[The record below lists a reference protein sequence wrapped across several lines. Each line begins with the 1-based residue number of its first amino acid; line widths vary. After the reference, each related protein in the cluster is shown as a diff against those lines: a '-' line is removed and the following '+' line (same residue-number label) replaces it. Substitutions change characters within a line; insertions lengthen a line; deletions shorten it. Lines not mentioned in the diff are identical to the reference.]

1 MRRIELS
8 CDLGEASTPEEEEVE
23 AILWTLIDA
32 ANVACGGHAG
42 DERSM
47 RDAARTAAR
56 LGTILGAHP
65 SYPDREGFGRRKMA
79 ISGEDLRRSI
89 TEQISS
95 LQEIAG
101 GEGVAIARVKPH
113 GALYNEAHQDRELAA
128 LIVEAVQAV
137 GEHLAIVAA
146 PGSALIEAA
155 RKAGMAVVREAFI
168 DRRYRGDGS
177 LVPRSREGALL
188 IDGDESVNQA
198 LRLVERGEVVTDAG
212 EPFRI
217 EFDTLVLHGD
227 TPGAVARARRV
238 RGALGMV
245 R

>member
-1 MRRIELS
+1 MSRFELS
-8 CDLGEASTPEEEEVE
+8 CDLGEASNPEEEEVE
-23 AILWTLIDA
+23 RLLWNFIDA

-65 SYPDREGFGRRKMA
+65 AYPDREGFGRRKMA
-79 ISGEDLRRSI
+79 ISGVDLRRSI
-89 TEQISS
+89 IDQVTF
-95 LQEIAG
+95 LHEIAG
-101 GEGVAIARVKPH
+101 GEGTVVTRVKPH
-113 GALYNEAHQDRELAA
+113 GALYNEAHEDRELAA
-128 LIVEAVQAV
+128 LIVEAVEAV
-137 GEHLAIVAA
+137 DEHLAIVAA

-155 RKAGMAVVREAFI
+155 REAGMAVIREAFI
-168 DRRYRGDGS
+168 DRRYQGDGS
-177 LVPRSREGALL
+177 LVPRSRDGAVL

-198 LRLVERGEVVTDAG
+198 LGLVERGEVVTDLG

-238 RGALGMV
+238 REALSMM